1 MERSSGILLHI
12 TSLPSKY
19 GIGNLGKEAYAFV
32 DFLKQAGQKYWQI
45 LPLCP
50 PGYGDSP
57 YQGFSTFA
65 GNPYLI
71 DPEQLVEC
79 GWLRQEV
86 LDSVEWSQQDDQVD
100 FRKMYDERLHML
112 QAAFHGFREDVP
124 ADFAAFTEQEASWLP
139 EYALFMAIKAHFDD
153 RPWLEWPA
161 DIRLHQPQAL
171 AHYRELLAL
180 DVQFHCFLQYVFHE
194 QWQKL
199 RAYAHENGVK
209 IIGDV
214 PIYVP
219 LDSADVWAH
228 PENFQLGRTRRPKC
242 VAGCPPD
249 GFSKNGQYWG
259 NPIYD
264 WERMEQSGF
273 SWWLQRIGAAG
284 RNYDVVRIDHFRGI
298 ESYWSIPAVN
308 KTARKGHWVKGP
320 GMKLVGAIQKEYP
333 DIAFIAEDLGFQIG
347 RASCRERV

>member
-86 LDSVEWSQQDDQVD
+86 LDSVEWSQRDDQVD

-139 EYALFMAIKAHFDD
+139 EYALFMAIKVHFDD

-194 QWQKL
+194 QWHKL

-228 PENFQLGRTRRPKC
+228 PENLQLGRTRRAKC

-249 GFSKNGQYWG
+249 GFSKNGQDWG
-259 NPIYD
+259 NP
-264 WERMEQSGF
+264 
-273 SWWLQRIGAAG
+273 L
-284 RNYDVVRIDHFRGI
+284 
-298 ESYWSIPAVN
+298 
-308 KTARKGHWVKGP
+308 
-320 GMKLVGAIQKEYP
+320 
-333 DIAFIAEDLGFQIG
+333 
-347 RASCRERV
+347 